1 MRDMVVDVLRTFD
14 WFVLGYFL
22 VLNTSYLVL
31 VIVAAGDTTK
41 SLRRSTESGHDD
53 IFANP
58 LTPPISV
65 VMGAYNEEACI
76 VESVRATL
84 GLRYPQFEVVVIDDG
99 STDGTFDALRN
110 EFDLIDVAPDI
121 DHDVALVGAIR
132 SMHVPTS
139 TLPLVVVRKTN
150 VGKRADALNAGLN
163 AAQYPLVCCVDAD
176 SILERDALLRVAK
189 PFVDDPERVIATG
202 GVIRA
207 VNGSTVYRGQLSS
220 IRQPR
225 SWLARIQIIEYLR
238 SFLLGR
244 TGWSKFGSLL
254 IISGAFGLYRRDL
267 LLEIGGFDPTSLGE
281 DADAIIALHK
291 LQRDRGSNY
300 RIVYVPEPVCW
311 TEVPTTRDVLGR
323 QRSRWSHGLA
333 QVLWKY
339 RHMMCNPKYGRIGM
353 VAMPYYLV
361 FELLDMV
368 GGMSDISARKE
379 AEDEIRNSRHQLR
392 ALSARLE
399 SLREEERTRIAR
411 EIHDEL
417 GQMLTGLK
425 MDLRWIEK
433 KVGEIDGHP
442 TLNPVIDKA
451 VEAGELADQTITAV
465 QRIAAELRPGV
476 LDQLGLFPALKHE
489 AQRFHKRTS
498 ILCQVEL
505 PQRQPELPPQ
515 VATAV
520 FRIFQ
525 ETLTNVARHAEAA
538 EVRVTF
544 REEGSRV
551 ILEVADNGR
560 GLPPDALRNPKALG
574 LLGMKERAAVLGGDV
589 QFHSSPGRGTSVTLR
604 LPLTATDTEFLGAI

>member
-361 FELLDMV
+361 FELLGPIV
-368 GGMSDISARKE
+368 ELFGVAAVILGLTFGVVNTE
-379 AEDEIRNSRHQLR
+379 F
-392 ALSARLE
+392 ALIFAVVAL
-399 SLREEERTRIAR
+399 LYGI
-411 EIHDEL
+411 
-417 GQMLTGLK
+417 
-425 MDLRWIEK
+425 
-433 KVGEIDGHP
+433 
-442 TLNPVIDKA
+442 TLS
-451 VEAGELADQTITAV
+451 
-465 QRIAAELRPGV
+465 IAALLVE
-476 LDQLGLFPALKHE
+476 E
-489 AQRFHKRTS
+489 ISFHKY
-498 ILCQVEL
+498 
-505 PQRQPELPPQ
+505 
-515 VATAV
+515 
-520 FRIFQ
+520 
-525 ETLTNVARHAEAA
+525 
-538 EVRVTF
+538 
-544 REEGSRV
+544 SRWR
-551 ILEVADNGR
+551 D
-560 GLPPDALRNPKALG
+560 LG
-574 LLGMKERAAVLGGDV
+574 VGFAAAVAENIGYRQL
-589 QFHSSPGRGTSVTLR
+589 HAWWR
-604 LPLTATDTEFLGAI
+604 LKGLVNAVRSNEPEWGEMTRAGFDTETAPT